1 MGIYPTTNAVVYA
14 LQWPHYGTSVA
25 VAGILP
31 GDFGA
36 GWASTAFDRQSV
48 VGIFAQVS
56 RRLLS
61 VSWRT

>member
-1 MGIYPTTNAVVYA
+1 M
-14 LQWPHYGTSVA
+14 
-25 VAGILP
+25 P

-56 RRLLS
+56 RRCDSNRFEDRRLTWEKLYEVSMGAIGLDLS
-61 VSWRT
+61 TKFSF